1 MQHPFTEEII
11 NIDDSDNNSQT
22 NTQIIPSF
30 LLNKDDILTCLKSVD
45 IKLTELNTSLS
56 FVKDNMLKVFD
67 YYESIHN
74 SNPNESQTKSDLQN
88 DSIEEFAKLLQHINT
103 KDISH
108 RSTNIKIRKIS
119 LNEKEDIFYNN
130 NDINNKNN
138 FTKKNNNNKKNKSF
152 NLIAKS
158 NDNNR
163 LIKRSNKQRKHSNTC
178 CELSK
183 VPLAMLLSKKKFREK
198 LPSSKC
204 IVCSKVS
211 KHYVIHLFK
220 FYETLDMHN
229 QICSKCIAH
238 KPQHNPTSKLL
249 KVSMI

>member
-1 MQHPFTEEII
+1 MKQAFTEEII

-22 NTQIIPSF
+22 STHILSSF

-45 IKLTELNTSLS
+45 AKLTQLNTSLS

-67 YYESIHN
+67 CYENIQN
-74 SNPNESQTKSDLQN
+74 SNQNECQNKSELQN
-88 DSIEEFAKLLQHINT
+88 DSIEEFAKLLQDINT

-108 RSTNIKIRKIS
+108 KSTKIKIRKIS

-130 NDINNKNN
+130 NNNKHN
-138 FTKKNNNNKKNKSF
+138 FTKNNNNNQNNKSF
-152 NLIAKS
+152 NLITKS
-158 NDNNR
+158 NHST
-163 LIKRSNKQRKHSNTC
+163 LIKHCNKKRKHSNIC

-183 VPLAMLLSKKKFREK
+183 VPLAMLLSKKTFREK

-211 KHYVIHLFK
+211 KHYFIYLFK
-220 FYETLDMHN
+220 YYETLDIQN
-229 QICSKCIAH
+229 RICSKCVSH
-238 KPQHNPTSKLL
+238 KPQHNSTSKLL

>member
-1 MQHPFTEEII
+1 
-11 NIDDSDNNSQT
+11 
-22 NTQIIPSF
+22 
-30 LLNKDDILTCLKSVD
+30 
-45 IKLTELNTSLS
+45 
-56 FVKDNMLKVFD
+56 MLKVFD
-67 YYESIHN
+67 CYENIQN
-74 SNPNESQTKSDLQN
+74 SEQNESQTKSELQN

-108 RSTNIKIRKIS
+108 KTTNIKIRKLS

-130 NDINNKNN
+130 NDINNKHN

-152 NLIAKS
+152 NLITKS
-158 NDNNR
+158 DHNT
-163 LIKRSNKQRKHSNTC
+163 LIKRCNTKRKKHSNTC

-211 KHYVIHLFK
+211 
-220 FYETLDMHN
+220 E
-229 QICSKCIAH
+229 
-238 KPQHNPTSKLL
+238 
-249 KVSMI
+249 